1 MGKSRSG
8 TPSSARIK
16 RDKSTWPKT
25 AITTAK
31 RAKKVGFARSPKG
44 NRVTSPSPTDDCGDR
59 ADAMSIDKDT
69 DDSDDKTAPLDP
81 LHAIAIGHL
90 ILDNPEHR
98 MYQQH
103 VAALFDACGTGRA
116 GSAQLQEL
124 IRHIHVKAEELELL
138 GGGETAAAALTSAYC
153 DRIATRLAESL
164 ASEEMLVEVTV
175 MVLQRREY
183 EVDSKAFLRSL
194 KRKLRD
200 TTGTSRELETND
212 TITETVPDSDH
223 PEPATIAR
231 AVDVYWDR
239 ERLGQLDGEA
249 AQTLV
254 LSVIKS
260 ARDLF
265 IVHQV
270 ADAEFEA
277 SQQVSSRLSSPI
289 HPKRVRRYVWRSA
302 FGHWRPV
309 RDVPGTD
316 HDSDRTTT
324 DTSSRTPDLHL
335 CCEEAALAWAQIKL
349 SKSEQYVTRH
359 EALRRGDMRKLASWR
374 RDKSQR
380 DLKEQYALRR
390 QPLHREMTPRP
401 ITYVHVKT
409 ETPDSRVNHRP
420 SLQHFVTQPPGPSTS
435 SHASA
440 LAHPPPPSRVRQEM
454 PSQQVITNQAAAP
467 LLRPP
472 PSGPA
477 EKAAVILLLNNDPLV
492 YRMRRICQEIF
503 AKYGYVSVKR
513 IGKKSGPQSRE
524 WLVMLR
530 TAELAEAAVSSGVR
544 VPGQNGR
551 MYVHRGERT

>member
-1 MGKSRSG
+1 MSM
-8 TPSSARIK
+8 
-16 RDKSTWPKT
+16 DK
-25 AITTAK
+25 
-31 RAKKVGFARSPKG
+31 
-44 NRVTSPSPTDDCGDR
+44 N
-59 ADAMSIDKDT
+59 T
-69 DDSDDKTAPLDP
+69 DDSDDETAPLDP

-103 VAALFDACGTGRA
+103 VAALLDACGTGRA

-124 IRHIHVKAEELELL
+124 IRHIHMKAEELELL
-138 GGGETAAAALTSAYC
+138 GDGETAVAALTSAYC
-153 DRIATRLAESL
+153 DRIATRLTESL
-164 ASEEMLVEVTV
+164 ASEAMLAEVTA
-175 MVLQRREY
+175 MVLKRRAY
-183 EVDSKAFLRSL
+183 EVDNKAFLRSL
-194 KRKLRD
+194 KPKLRD

-231 AVDVYWDR
+231 AVDMYWDR

-249 AQTLV
+249 AQTPN
-254 LSVIKS
+254 SR
-260 ARDLF
+260 RD
-265 IVHQV
+265 
-270 ADAEFEA
+270 
-277 SQQVSSRLSSPI
+277 SST
-289 HPKRVRRYVWRSA
+289 
-302 FGHWRPV
+302 F
-309 RDVPGTD
+309 
-316 HDSDRTTT
+316 
-324 DTSSRTPDLHL
+324 DLHL
-335 CCEEAALAWAQIKL
+335 CCEQAALAWAQIKL

-359 EALRRGDMRKLASWR
+359 EALRRGDMRKLASRR

-467 LLRPP
+467 LLQPP

-524 WLVMLR
+524 WLVMLQ

>member
-103 VAALFDACGTGRA
+103 VAALLDACGTGRA

-124 IRHIHVKAEELELL
+124 IRHIHVKAEELEVL

-183 EVDSKAFLRSL
+183 EMDSKAFLRSL

-223 PEPATIAR
+223 SEPATIAR

-239 ERLGQLDGEA
+239 ERLGQLDGET

-270 ADAEFEA
+270 ADAELEA
-277 SQQVSSRLSSPI
+277 SQQDSST
-289 HPKRVRRYVWRSA
+289 
-302 FGHWRPV
+302 F
-309 RDVPGTD
+309 
-316 HDSDRTTT
+316 
-324 DTSSRTPDLHL
+324 DLHL
-335 CCEEAALAWAQIKL
+335 CCEQAALAWAQIKL
-349 SKSEQYVTRH
+349 SKREQYVTRH
-359 EALRRGDMRKLASWR
+359 EALRRGDMWKLASRR
-374 RDKSQR
+374 RDKSQQ

-440 LAHPPPPSRVRQEM
+440 LALPPPPSRVRQE
-454 PSQQVITNQAAAP
+454 
-467 LLRPP
+467 
-472 PSGPA
+472 
-477 EKAAVILLLNNDPLV
+477 
-492 YRMRRICQEIF
+492 C
-503 AKYGYVSVKR
+503 
-513 IGKKSGPQSRE
+513 SR
-524 WLVMLR
+524 
-530 TAELAEAAVSSGVR
+530 S
-544 VPGQNGR
+544 
-551 MYVHRGERT
+551 